1 VLALSA
7 ICSLLRFLGLKLDD
21 LLLLVIVITQVNE
34 AIGDLSPWIC
44 CKEALE
50 VVHGLETHHVGVV
63 NEY

>member
-1 VLALSA
+1 M
-7 ICSLLRFLGLKLDD
+7 LRFLELKLDD